1 MLGLIFDGIF
11 YSFALIT
18 RGKKSSKQLLS
29 PPPPPILL
37 LYSSTPMLQNDRVLF
52 ISCFTL
58 ILNSSL
64 KVRRSKILQTFQVGV
79 DLVGLTLR
87 FLCCNVITDYIG
99 QFCHALKY
107 TAEIRLQVSIL
118 HR

>member
-1 MLGLIFDGIF
+1 
-11 YSFALIT
+11 
-18 RGKKSSKQLLS
+18 
-29 PPPPPILL
+29 
-37 LYSSTPMLQNDRVLF
+37 MLQNDRVLF

-99 QFCHALKY
+99 QFYHALKY